1 MEGECFK
8 IREIRKPYGP
18 VTGGSPGLIPIRI
31 NESEGGSHKVLSLE
45 KAGPLKRL
53 CGHVNCPQT

>member
-45 KAGPLKRL
+45 KAGPLKL
-53 CGHVNCPQT
+53 L